1 MQATVDILAP
11 IATIIASVAV
21 VYGIKT
27 WHKEF
32 IGKRQIEL
40 AEDTLTLFYEA
51 QDAIQYIRSMF
62 GHSGEGKTR
71 EPGPDENDD
80 EKRILNQAFVTIE
93 RYNANRETF
102 NKIGTLQ
109 YRFMARFGKDASQPF
124 EKILK
129 IKNELLMAA
138 HLVGEYN
145 IDVHH
150 SRVLLDSKEKEGI
163 EPYRR
168 IIRWDKSEDDPTHIK
183 VKEAIEEIESICKP
197 IIDKPLSTPTVKDET
212 ASPSK

>member
-1 MQATVDILAP
+1 MQATVDILAS
-11 IATIIASVAV
+11 IATIIASVTV

-62 GHSGEGKTR
+62 GHSGEGEKRKPELGETS
-71 EPGPDENDD
+71 DET
-80 EKRILNQAFVTIE
+80 RILNQAFVPIE

-138 HLVGEYN
+138 RLVGEYN

-150 SRVLLDSKEKEGI
+150 SRVPPDSKEKELI
-163 EPYRR
+163 TPYKR
-168 IIRWDKSEDDPTHIK
+168 IIRWDQSEDDPTNLK
-183 VKEAIEEIESICKP
+183 VKEAIEEIENICTP
-197 IIDKPLSTPTVKDET
+197 IINKSL
-212 ASPSK
+212 